1 MFIQYHDVSLIGKT
15 CKKYTMN
22 IMLIPSNGKTLYFNL
37 CNFKCIMANKVQP
50 TINILLIMMNWML
63 GHTSMIEL
71 GLFVLVCLLIDNPNK
86 KWIVVP
92 FINRFA
98 FEMFIVI

>member
-1 MFIQYHDVSLIGKT
+1 MFIECHDVSLIGKT
-15 CKKYTMN
+15 CKKSTMN
-22 IMLIPSNGKTLYFNL
+22 IMLILSNGKTLYFNL
-37 CNFKCIMANKVQP
+37 CSFKCIVANKVQP
-50 TINILLIMMNWML
+50 TINIFLIMMNWIL
-63 GHTSMIEL
+63 GHTSMIGL

-92 FINRFA
+92 FINRSA